1 MPILLKYNNIMSKR
15 YPRDMIGYGADKIKV
30 VWPNNAKLALQIVLN
45 YEEGAENSVLH
56 GDKHSETFLSE
67 IIGAQPIK
75 GRHMNMESLYEY
87 GSKRGFW
94 RLHELFQKKK
104 IPLTIFG
111 VAMALERNPEVCK
124 AIKESDYEVA
134 CHGWRWIDYQNISKS
149 VEKKHMDLA
158 IKTIKKIFGQ
168 RPLGWYTGRC
178 SPNTRDLVMN
188 EGGFAY
194 DSDSYSDDLPYFEK
208 KNNKKQLIV
217 PYTLDNNDMRF
228 ATNQGFNSGDQFY
241 NYLKD
246 SFDVLYKEGETNP
259 KMMSVGLH
267 CRIVG
272 KPGRLKSLERFLDYV
287 LQYKDVWI
295 CKRIDIAKHWIKN
308 YSNI

>member
-1 MPILLKYNNIMSKR
+1 MVKK
-15 YPRDMIGYGADKIKV
+15 YPRDMIGYGSKKINV
-30 VWPNNAKLALQIVLN
+30 FWPNKARLALQIVLN

-56 GDKHSETFLSE
+56 GDKYSETFLSE

-75 GRHMNMESLYEY
+75 GRHINMESLYEY

-94 RLHELFQKKK
+94 RLHDLFQEKG
-104 IPLTIFG
+104 IPITIFG
-111 VAMALERNPEVCK
+111 VAMALERNPEVCN
-124 AIKESDYEVA
+124 AIKNSNYEVA

-158 IKTIKKIFGQ
+158 IKTIKRIFGQ

-188 EGGFAY
+188 EGGFLY
-194 DSDSYSDDLPYFEK
+194 DSDSYSDDLPYWEK
-208 KNNKKQLIV
+208 RGKKKQLIV

-228 ATNQGFNSGDQFY
+228 ATNQGFNSGDQFF

-246 SFDVLYKEGETNP
+246 SFDVLYKEGEKNP

-267 CRIVG
+267 CRLVG
-272 KPGRLKSLERFLDYV
+272 KPGRLKSLEKFLDYI
-287 LQYKDVWI
+287 LKHDDVWI

-308 YSNI
+308 YS